1 LTYSFVLTLESRAV
15 PISSTTPLFSTL
27 AGVALLREKVSAKN
41 VAGAIIIVVGISLI
55 FLV

>member
-1 LTYSFVLTLESRAV
+1 MNYSFLNIPEAQAV

-27 AGVALLREKVSAKN
+27 AGFAFFREQLTRDNTLGAILV
-41 VAGAIIIVVGISLI
+41 VAGVVLI